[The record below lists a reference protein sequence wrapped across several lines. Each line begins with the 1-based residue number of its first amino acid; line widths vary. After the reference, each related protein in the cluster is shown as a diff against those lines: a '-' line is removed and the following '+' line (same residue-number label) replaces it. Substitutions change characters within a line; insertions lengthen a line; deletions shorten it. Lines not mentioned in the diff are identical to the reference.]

1 MTCGTQYV
9 GIGQGPFI
17 SEPSSVMNID
27 NIITVTVK
35 SRSEIPPSL
44 GRIRRSSCRA
54 HVDGFSPDSA
64 KGLSSGIK
72 GGPSSAT
79 TLPTQSPSRCRVA
92 RHLGFAPHL
101 QQPRRR
107 TQRPASPPPP
117 PPRRSTSIGTFRNC
131 VLRSAVRNSCRQVI
145 SVHACVVFDVRCRRS
160 LRWLN

>member
-54 HVDGFSPDSA
+54 HVDGFSPAA

-72 GGPSSAT
+72 GGPSSAS
-79 TLPTQSPSRCRVA
+79 TLPTRSPSQHRSILLLRPDLIPTNSA
-92 RHLGFAPHL
+92 DGSRS
-101 QQPRRR
+101 
-107 TQRPASPPPP
+107 PASPPPH
-117 PPRRSTSIGTFRNC
+117 RRSACSSVRFRS
-131 VLRSAVRNSCRQVI
+131 VSFDLQFVIPVGRSPLSAPLWCST
-145 SVHACVVFDVRCRRS
+145 
-160 LRWLN
+160 